1 MRVPVDLIPHYGTK
15 TINRST
21 RTDSLTEAERQL
33 TALQYE
39 FNLLKGQLSS
49 NNDKDTYRQHLA
61 YLKAIIDEAKED
73 GNETVIDSADF
84 DITEKTPEPIVKA
97 INDARTY
104 YYDGSL
110 KNAKHNKDTYGITLK
125 EALELEEQ
133 RIDRLPKDT
142 GLKKKRNTAVTM
154 FLQHIGKKDIKLS
167 DIGRRDAHLFVD
179 AMQDAGK
186 SHKTIRNYL
195 AGLQACWEAA
205 SRYEHVEAY
214 QNPFKDISVA
224 TTKSDSY
231 KPLEQQ
237 HIKALLQE
245 TASTQHPFHYVFRVG
260 LVTGAR
266 LNEITSL
273 TKDDIIEVDGVIC
286 MDIKD
291 GKTATSERIVPLR
304 GGMDD
309 KLIKLAAKTDVY
321 LFPYFQNRSADFASQ
336 AFQKVRDKAGVSGKG
351 YVFHSLRHSMA
362 TALERS
368 GVAEHQ
374 MNRILGHKT
383 TNVSTGTYSR
393 GLKIPEVAKQIDEAL
408 KQPEYSNLFIT
419 NLS

>member
-84 DITEKTPEPIVKA
+84 DITDKTPEPIVKA

-142 GLKKKRNTAVTM
+142 GLKRKRNTAVTM

-195 AGLQACWEAA
+195 AGLQACWESA

-214 QNPFKDISVA
+214 ENPFKDISVA
-224 TTKSDSY
+224 TTKSESY
-231 KPLEQQ
+231 KPLTAE
-237 HIKALLQE
+237 HIQALMKE
-245 TASTQHPFHYVFRVG
+245 TASPDHTFHHVFRIG

-273 TKDDIIEVDGVIC
+273 AKDDIVEVDGIIC

-291 GKTATSERIVPLR
+291 GKTATSVRQVPLC
-304 GGMDD
+304 GGVAEQ
-309 KLIKLAAKTDVY
+309 LVKLAQKADNY
-321 LFPYFQNRSADFASQ
+321 LFPYFQNRSDDFASQ
-336 AFQKVRDKAGVSGKG
+336 AFLKVRDKAGVNGKG
-351 YVFHSLRHSMA
+351 YVFHSLRHNMA
-362 TALERS
+362 TALERT
-368 GVAEHQ
+368 GVPEYQ
-374 MNRILGHKT
+374 INRILGHKI
-383 TNVSTGTYSR
+383 TNMSTGTYSK
-393 GLKIPEVAKQIDEAL
+393 GLPMPEVAKQIDEAL
-408 KQPEYSNLFIT
+408 KQPEYKTVLGE
-419 NLS
+419 

>member
-1 MRVPVDLIPHYGTK
+1 MRVPVDLIQHYGTK

-33 TALQYE
+33 QAQLYE
-39 FNLLKGQLSS
+39 FDLLRAKLSS
-49 NNDKDTYRQHLA
+49 NDDKEVYRNHLA
-61 YLKAIIDEAKED
+61 YLKTLIDDAQDE
-73 GNETVIDSADF
+73 GNDTVIDSVEFEIEED
-84 DITEKTPEPIVKA
+84 TPEPIAKA
-97 INDARTY
+97 ISDAHRY

-110 KNAKHNKDTYGITLK
+110 KKARFFNDDYSITLK

-142 GLKKKRNTAVTM
+142 GLKRKRNTAVAM
-154 FLQHIGKKDIKLS
+154 FLQHIGQKDIKLN
-167 DIGRRDAHLFVD
+167 DIGRRDAHQFVD
-179 AMQDAGK
+179 AMLDAGK

-237 HIKALLQE
+237 HIKALLKE

-304 GGMDD
+304 GGMGD
-309 KLIKLAAKTDVY
+309 KLVKLAAKADVY

-351 YVFHSLRHSMA
+351 YVFHSLRHNMA

-368 GVAEHQ
+368 GVPEHQ

-383 TNVSTGTYSR
+383 ANMSTGTYSK
-393 GLKIPEVAKQIDEAL
+393 GLAIPEVAKQIDEAL
-408 KQPEYSNLFIT
+408 KQPEYLTIT
-419 NLS
+419 